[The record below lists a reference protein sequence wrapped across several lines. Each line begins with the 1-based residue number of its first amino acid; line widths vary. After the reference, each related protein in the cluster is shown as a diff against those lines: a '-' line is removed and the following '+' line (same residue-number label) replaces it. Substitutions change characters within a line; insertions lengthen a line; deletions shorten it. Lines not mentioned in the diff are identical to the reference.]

1 MEILTDIALRAHW
14 FRSHEKEY
22 RVSKDTML
30 TPAARDFIR
39 EHGITLIYEET
50 ASEGQPEDAVSSVP
64 EAVKAVN
71 QLPDA
76 ATIEKI
82 AKAAA
87 AAVTNGKRLDTA
99 KAAAAT
105 SGQQQATAKAA
116 AALERCRQDI
126 SKTAAAESAGE
137 PYKAMPMA
145 AVPHGADHKPQY
157 VNGETGEVLSVKPE
171 NMTHLHGNVLVPKT
185 HPQIAFRGML
195 DSLEAKI
202 MSLQV
207 AASENGLHRLT
218 DALDEVLAYVRQIL
232 SAEVLDKELEEIH
245 LLGLDSAGL
254 RYESHHIKDIY
265 GIPHPMPEYRMGR
278 ICIGLNE
285 LRTFVRETELAAAR
299 AFQSGDTCTR
309 PDIVEAMN
317 RLSSVI
323 YILFCRQLTGRW
335 PGQQEAS
342 EVKDLP
348 GFLVEA
354 SGRHVHL
361 TQQAIDVLFGE
372 NLHEKS
378 PLSQPGQYASKER
391 VRLVTAKG
399 EIDNVVVL
407 GPPRDA
413 VQVEM
418 SLTDARILG
427 ITIPVNLSGDL
438 KGAADVILVGPKGI
452 YNAVGSVIASKA
464 HIHMTPEDARLYGV
478 EDGDSVAVRLETER
492 PVTIDEVIIRVSDK
506 FSLAMHMD
514 YDEANACSYKKGDL
528 GYIIKKN

>member
-14 FRSHEKEY
+14 FRSHEKAY
-22 RVSKDTML
+22 HVSKDTML

-39 EHGITLIYEET
+39 EHGITLIYEDS
-50 ASEGQPEDAVSSVP
+50 ASEGQTEDEVSSAP
-64 EAVKAVN
+64 EALKAVN

-76 ATIEKI
+76 ATVEKI

-87 AAVTNGKRLDTA
+87 SAVANGQIQDA
-99 KAAAAT
+99 VASAAAEVV
-105 SGQQQATAKAA
+105 S
-116 AALERCRQDI
+116 CR
-126 SKTAAAESAGE
+126 KNLPKKAAESADKH
-137 PYKAMPMA
+137 YKAMPMT
-145 AVPHGADHKPQY
+145 AVPQGADHKPQY

-232 SAEVLDKELEEIH
+232 SAEVLDKELGEIH

-254 RYESHHIKDIY
+254 RYESHHIKEIY

-323 YILFCRQLTGRW
+323 YILFCRQLTGRR
-335 PGQQEAS
+335 PGQLVTS
-342 EVKDLP
+342 ETKDLP

-361 TQQAIDVLFGE
+361 TQQAINVLFGE

-378 PLSQPGQYASKER
+378 LLSQPGQYASEER

-438 KGAADVILVGPKGI
+438 KGAADVILVGPRGI

-492 PVTIDEVIIRVSDK
+492 PVTIDDVIIRVSEK

-514 YDEANACSYKKGDL
+514 YDEANACSYKKGDM

>member
-1 MEILTDIALRAHW
+1 MRKWILPALMGLG
-14 FRSHEKEY
+14 F
-22 RVSKDTML
+22 L
-30 TPAARDFIR
+30 LGL
-39 EHGITLIYEET
+39 GITLYPAVSNYLLEKNQSTAMQGYIEEQEKVPDEVSERLKQEAREYNEKLREGTVVLTDPFDPEALKYITDEYEEMLNPDGDGLMGYLEIP
-50 ASEGQPEDAVSSVP
+50 SIKVY
-64 EAVKAVN
+64 
-71 QLPDA
+71 LP
-76 ATIEKI
+76 
-82 AKAAA
+82 
-87 AAVTNGKRLDTA
+87 VYHG
-99 KAAAAT
+99 T
-105 SGQQQATAKAA
+105 SDGVLQAGVGHLGNTS
-116 AALERCRQDI
+116 LPVG
-126 SKTAAAESAGE
+126 GE
-137 PYKAMPMA
+137 NTHA
-145 AVPHGADHKPQY
+145 
-157 VNGETGEVLSVKPE
+157 VLSGH
-171 NMTHLHGNVLVPKT
+171 T
-185 HPQIAFRGML
+185 
-195 DSLEAKI
+195 
-202 MSLQV
+202 
-207 AASENGLHRLT
+207 GLPNARLLT
-218 DALDEVLAYVRQIL
+218 DLDKLQEHDQFYLHVLDEVLAYVRQIL
-232 SAEVLDKELEEIH
+232 SAEVLDKELGEIH

-254 RYESHHIKDIY
+254 RYESHHIKEIY

-335 PGQQEAS
+335 PGQQEPS
-342 EVKDLP
+342 EMKDLP

-378 PLSQPGQYASKER
+378 PLSQPGQYASEER

-407 GPPRDA
+407 GPPRGA

-492 PVTIDEVIIRVSDK
+492 PVTIDDVIIRVSEK

-514 YDEANACSYKKGDL
+514 YDEANACSYKKGDM

>member
-39 EHGITLIYEET
+39 EHGITLTYEDSV
-50 ASEGQPEDAVSSVP
+50 SEGQMEDEVSSAP
-64 EAVKAVN
+64 EALKAVN

-76 ATIEKI
+76 ATVEKI

-87 AAVTNGKRLDTA
+87 AAVVNGQIQDA
-99 KAAAAT
+99 VA
-105 SGQQQATAKAA
+105 SATA
-116 AALERCRQDI
+116 EVVSCRQNLP
-126 SKTAAAESAGE
+126 KKAAESADE
-137 PYKAMPMA
+137 HYTAMPMT
-145 AVPHGADHKPQY
+145 AVPQGPDHKPQY

-171 NMTHLHGNVLVPKT
+171 NMTHLHGNVLVSKT

-207 AASENGLHRLT
+207 VASENGLHRLT

-232 SAEVLDKELEEIH
+232 SAEVLDKELGEIH

-254 RYESHHIKDIY
+254 RYESHHIKEIY

-335 PGQQEAS
+335 PGQQELS
-342 EVKDLP
+342 ETKDLP

-361 TQQAIDVLFGE
+361 TQQAIDMLFGE

-378 PLSQPGQYASKER
+378 PLSQQGQYASEER

-407 GPPRDA
+407 GPPRGA

-492 PVTIDEVIIRVSDK
+492 PVTIDDVIIRVSEK

-514 YDEANACSYKKGDL
+514 YDEANACSYKKGDM

>member
-14 FRSHEKEY
+14 FRSHEKAY
-22 RVSKDTML
+22 HVSKDTML

-39 EHGITLIYEET
+39 EHGITLTYEDSV
-50 ASEGQPEDAVSSVP
+50 SEGQMEDEVSSAP
-64 EAVKAVN
+64 EALKAVN

-76 ATIEKI
+76 ATVEKI
-82 AKAAA
+82 AKATA
-87 AAVTNGKRLDTA
+87 AAVANGQIQDA
-99 KAAAAT
+99 VASAAAEVV
-105 SGQQQATAKAA
+105 S
-116 AALERCRQDI
+116 CRQNLP
-126 SKTAAAESAGE
+126 KKAAESADE
-137 PYKAMPMA
+137 HYTAMPMT
-145 AVPHGADHKPQY
+145 AVPQGPDHKPQY

-202 MSLQV
+202 MSLLV
-207 AASENGLHRLT
+207 TASENGLHRLT

-232 SAEVLDKELEEIH
+232 SAEVLDKELGEIH

-254 RYESHHIKDIY
+254 RYESHHIKEIY

-309 PDIVEAMN
+309 PDIAEAMN

-335 PGQQEAS
+335 LGQLETS
-342 EVKDLP
+342 ETKDLP

-361 TQQAIDVLFGE
+361 TQQAIDMLFGE

-378 PLSQPGQYASKER
+378 PLSQPGQYASEER

-492 PVTIDEVIIRVSDK
+492 PVTIDDVIIRVSEK

-514 YDEANACSYKKGDL
+514 YDEANACSYKKGDM

>member
-14 FRSHEKEY
+14 FRSHEKAY
-22 RVSKDTML
+22 HVSKDTML

-39 EHGITLIYEET
+39 EHGITLIYEDS
-50 ASEGQPEDAVSSVP
+50 ALEGQPEVEVSSVP
-64 EAVKAVN
+64 ESVKAVN

-76 ATIEKI
+76 A
-82 AKAAA
+82 
-87 AAVTNGKRLDTA
+87 
-99 KAAAAT
+99 
-105 SGQQQATAKAA
+105 
-116 AALERCRQDI
+116 
-126 SKTAAAESAGE
+126 ESVGE

-145 AVPHGADHKPQY
+145 AVPQGADHKPQY
-157 VNGETGEVLSVKPE
+157 VNG
-171 NMTHLHGNVLVPKT
+171 VLVPKT

-207 AASENGLHRLT
+207 VASENGLHRLT

-232 SAEVLDKELEEIH
+232 SAEVLDKELGEIH

-254 RYESHHIKDIY
+254 RYESHHIKEIY

-335 PGQQEAS
+335 PGQQEPS
-342 EVKDLP
+342 EMKDLP

-378 PLSQPGQYASKER
+378 PLSQPGQYASEER
-391 VRLVTAKG
+391 VRLVTAQG

-407 GPPRDA
+407 GPPRGA

-492 PVTIDEVIIRVSDK
+492 PVTIDDVIIRVSEK

-514 YDEANACSYKKGDL
+514 YDEANACSYKKGDM

>member
-14 FRSHEKEY
+14 FRSHEKAY
-22 RVSKDTML
+22 HVSKDTML

-39 EHGITLIYEET
+39 EHGITLIYEDS
-50 ASEGQPEDAVSSVP
+50 ALEGQPEVEVSSVP
-64 EAVKAVN
+64 ESVKAVN

-76 ATIEKI
+76 ATVEKI

-87 AAVTNGKRLDTA
+87 AAVANGQIQDA
-99 KAAAAT
+99 VA
-105 SGQQQATAKAA
+105 SATA
-116 AALERCRQDI
+116 EVVSCRQNLP
-126 SKTAAAESAGE
+126 KKAAESADE
-137 PYKAMPMA
+137 HYKAMPMA
-145 AVPHGADHKPQY
+145 AVPQGPDHKPQY

-171 NMTHLHGNVLVPKT
+171 NMTHLHGNVLVSKT

-232 SAEVLDKELEEIH
+232 SAEVLDKELGEIH

-254 RYESHHIKDIY
+254 RYESHHIKEIY

-335 PGQQEAS
+335 PGQLETS
-342 EVKDLP
+342 ETKDLP

-361 TQQAIDVLFGE
+361 TQQAIDMLFGE

-378 PLSQPGQYASKER
+378 PLSQPGQYASEEH

-492 PVTIDEVIIRVSDK
+492 PVTIDDVIIRVSEK

-514 YDEANACSYKKGDL
+514 YDEANACSYKKGDM
-528 GYIIKKN
+528 GYITKKN

>member
-39 EHGITLIYEET
+39 EHGITLIYEDS
-50 ASEGQPEDAVSSVP
+50 ALEGQPEVEVSSVP
-64 EAVKAVN
+64 KSVKAVN

-76 ATIEKI
+76 ATVEKI

-87 AAVTNGKRLDTA
+87 AAVANGQIQDA
-99 KAAAAT
+99 VASAAAEVV
-105 SGQQQATAKAA
+105 S
-116 AALERCRQDI
+116 CRQNLP
-126 SKTAAAESAGE
+126 KKAAESADE
-137 PYKAMPMA
+137 HYKAMPMA
-145 AVPHGADHKPQY
+145 AVPQGPDHKPQY

-232 SAEVLDKELEEIH
+232 SAEVLDKELGEIH
-245 LLGLDSAGL
+245 LLGLDSARL
-254 RYESHHIKDIY
+254 RYESHHIKEIY

-335 PGQQEAS
+335 PGQLETS
-342 EVKDLP
+342 ETKDLP

-361 TQQAIDVLFGE
+361 TQQAIDMLFGE

-378 PLSQPGQYASKER
+378 PLSQPGQYASEER

-418 SLTDARILG
+418 SLTDARIL
-427 ITIPVNLSGDL
+427 PV
-438 KGAADVILVGPKGI
+438 I
-452 YNAVGSVIASKA
+452 
-464 HIHMTPEDARLYGV
+464 
-478 EDGDSVAVRLETER
+478 
-492 PVTIDEVIIRVSDK
+492 
-506 FSLAMHMD
+506 
-514 YDEANACSYKKGDL
+514 
-528 GYIIKKN
+528 

>member
-14 FRSHEKEY
+14 FRSHEKTY
-22 RVSKDTML
+22 HVAKDTML

-39 EHGITLIYEET
+39 EHGITLIYEE
-50 ASEGQPEDAVSSVP
+50 AVPEGQPTDAASSVP

-87 AAVTNGKRLDTA
+87 ATVTNGQIQDTA
-99 KAAAAT
+99 KV
-105 SGQQQATAKAA
+105 
-116 AALERCRQDI
+116 
-126 SKTAAAESAGE
+126 AAAEEGCRQKLSQTAAPESDGE
-137 PYKAMPMA
+137 TYKAMPMA
-145 AVPHGADHKPQY
+145 AVPQGADHKPQY

-232 SAEVLDKELEEIH
+232 SAEVLDRELAEIH

-335 PGQQEAS
+335 PGQQDAAET
-342 EVKDLP
+342 KDLP

-378 PLSQPGQYASKER
+378 SLSQPGQYASKER

-464 HIHMTPEDARLYGV
+464 HIHMTPADARLYGV

>member
-22 RVSKDTML
+22 HISKDTML

-50 ASEGQPEDAVSSVP
+50 APQGQSEAEVSSAP

-76 ATIEKI
+76 ATVEKI

-87 AAVTNGKRLDTA
+87 AAVTNGKMQDTV
-99 KAAAAT
+99 AAAAVE
-105 SGQQQATAKAA
+105 S
-116 AALERCRQDI
+116 CRQNL
-126 SKTAAAESAGE
+126 SKPAAAAESANE
-137 PYKAMPMA
+137 QYKAMPMA
-145 AVPHGADHKPQY
+145 AVPQGADHKPQY
-157 VNGETGEVLSVKPE
+157 VNGETGEVLSEKPE
-171 NMTHLHGNVLVPKT
+171 NMTHLQGNVLVPKT

-207 AASENGLHRLT
+207 TASENGLHRLT
-218 DALDEVLAYVRQIL
+218 DALEEVLAYVRQIL
-232 SAEVLDKELEEIH
+232 SAEVLDRELAEIY

-254 RYESHHIKDIY
+254 RYESHHIKEIY

-335 PGQQEAS
+335 PGQQEVS
-342 EVKDLP
+342 ETKDLP

-464 HIHMTPEDARLYGV
+464 HIHMTPEDAGLYGV

-492 PVTIDEVIIRVSDK
+492 PVTIDDVIIRVSDK

-514 YDEANACSYKKGDL
+514 YDEANACSYKKGDM
-528 GYIIKKN
+528 GYMIKKN

>member
-39 EHGITLIYEET
+39 EHGITLTYEDS
-50 ASEGQPEDAVSSVP
+50 ASEGQMEDEVSSAP
-64 EAVKAVN
+64 EALKAVN

-76 ATIEKI
+76 ATVEKI

-87 AAVTNGKRLDTA
+87 AAVANGQIQDA
-99 KAAAAT
+99 VASAAAEVV
-105 SGQQQATAKAA
+105 S
-116 AALERCRQDI
+116 CRQNLP
-126 SKTAAAESAGE
+126 KKAAESADE
-137 PYKAMPMA
+137 HYKAMPMT
-145 AVPHGADHKPQY
+145 AVPQGVDHKPQY

-232 SAEVLDKELEEIH
+232 SAEVLDKELGEIH
-245 LLGLDSAGL
+245 LLGLDSAEL
-254 RYESHHIKDIY
+254 RYESHHIKEIY
-265 GIPHPMPEYRMGR
+265 GIPHQMPEYRMGR

-323 YILFCRQLTGRW
+323 YILFCRQLTGKW
-335 PGQQEAS
+335 PGQQETS
-342 EVKDLP
+342 ETKDLP

-361 TQQAIDVLFGE
+361 TQQAIDMLFGE

-378 PLSQPGQYASKER
+378 PLSQPGQYASEER

-492 PVTIDEVIIRVSDK
+492 PVTIDDVIIRVSEK

-514 YDEANACSYKKGDL
+514 YDEANACSYKKGDM

>member
-39 EHGITLIYEET
+39 EHGITLTYEDSV
-50 ASEGQPEDAVSSVP
+50 SEGQMEDEVSSAP
-64 EAVKAVN
+64 EALKAVN

-76 ATIEKI
+76 ATVEKI

-87 AAVTNGKRLDTA
+87 AAVVNGQIQDA
-99 KAAAAT
+99 VA
-105 SGQQQATAKAA
+105 SATA
-116 AALERCRQDI
+116 EVVSCRQNLP
-126 SKTAAAESAGE
+126 KKAAESADE
-137 PYKAMPMA
+137 HYTAMPMT
-145 AVPHGADHKPQY
+145 AVPQGPDHKPQY

-171 NMTHLHGNVLVPKT
+171 NMTHLHGNVLVSKT

-232 SAEVLDKELEEIH
+232 SAEVLDKELGEIH

-254 RYESHHIKDIY
+254 RYESHHIKEIY

-335 PGQQEAS
+335 PGQQELS
-342 EVKDLP
+342 ETKDLP

-361 TQQAIDVLFGE
+361 TQQAIDMLFGE

-378 PLSQPGQYASKER
+378 PLSQLGQYASEER

-464 HIHMTPEDARLYGV
+464 HIHMTSEDARLYGV

-492 PVTIDEVIIRVSDK
+492 PVTIDDVIIRVSEK

-514 YDEANACSYKKGDL
+514 YDEANACSYKKGDM

>member
-14 FRSHEKEY
+14 FRSHEKAY
-22 RVSKDTML
+22 HVSKDTML

-39 EHGITLIYEET
+39 EHGITLIYEDS
-50 ASEGQPEDAVSSVP
+50 ALEGQPEVEVSSVP
-64 EAVKAVN
+64 ESVKAVN

-76 ATIEKI
+76 A
-82 AKAAA
+82 
-87 AAVTNGKRLDTA
+87 
-99 KAAAAT
+99 
-105 SGQQQATAKAA
+105 
-116 AALERCRQDI
+116 
-126 SKTAAAESAGE
+126 ESVGE

-145 AVPHGADHKPQY
+145 AVPQGADHKPQY

-207 AASENGLHRLT
+207 VASENGLHRLT

-232 SAEVLDKELEEIH
+232 SAEVLDKELGEIH

-254 RYESHHIKDIY
+254 RYESHHIKEIY

-335 PGQQEAS
+335 PGQQEPS
-342 EVKDLP
+342 EMKDLP

-378 PLSQPGQYASKER
+378 PLSQPGQYASEER

-407 GPPRDA
+407 GPPRGA

-464 HIHMTPEDARLYGV
+464 HIHMTPEDTVLKMGTVWLY
-478 EDGDSVAVRLETER
+478 DWRQSVR
-492 PVTIDEVIIRVSDK
+492 
-506 FSLAMHMD
+506 
-514 YDEANACSYKKGDL
+514 
-528 GYIIKKN
+528 

>member
-14 FRSHEKEY
+14 FRSHEKAY
-22 RVSKDTML
+22 HVSKDTML

-39 EHGITLIYEET
+39 EHGITLIYEDS
-50 ASEGQPEDAVSSVP
+50 ALEGQPEVEVSSVP
-64 EAVKAVN
+64 ESVKAVN

-76 ATIEKI
+76 A
-82 AKAAA
+82 
-87 AAVTNGKRLDTA
+87 
-99 KAAAAT
+99 
-105 SGQQQATAKAA
+105 
-116 AALERCRQDI
+116 
-126 SKTAAAESAGE
+126 ESVGE

-145 AVPHGADHKPQY
+145 AVPQGADHKPQY

-207 AASENGLHRLT
+207 VASENGLHRLT
-218 DALDEVLAYVRQIL
+218 DALDEVLAYVRRIL
-232 SAEVLDKELEEIH
+232 SAEVLDKELGEIH

-254 RYESHHIKDIY
+254 RYESHHIKEIY

-335 PGQQEAS
+335 PGQQEPS
-342 EVKDLP
+342 EMKDLP

-378 PLSQPGQYASKER
+378 PLSQPGQYASEER

-407 GPPRDA
+407 GPPRGA

-492 PVTIDEVIIRVSDK
+492 PVTIDDVIIRVSEK

-514 YDEANACSYKKGDL
+514 MMKPMPAPTRRVTWAILSRRIRKIQRRCFRRMSLDIYR
-528 GYIIKKN
+528 

>member
-14 FRSHEKEY
+14 FRSHEKAY
-22 RVSKDTML
+22 HVSKDTML

-39 EHGITLIYEET
+39 EHGITLIYEDS
-50 ASEGQPEDAVSSVP
+50 ALEGQPEVEVSSVP
-64 EAVKAVN
+64 ESVKAVN
-71 QLPDA
+71 QLP
-76 ATIEKI
+76 K
-82 AKAAA
+82 K
-87 AAVTNGKRLDTA
+87 
-99 KAAAAT
+99 
-105 SGQQQATAKAA
+105 
-116 AALERCRQDI
+116 
-126 SKTAAAESAGE
+126 AAESADE
-137 PYKAMPMA
+137 HYKAMPMA
-145 AVPHGADHKPQY
+145 AVPQGADHKPQY

-207 AASENGLHRLT
+207 AAASENGLHRLT

-232 SAEVLDKELEEIH
+232 SAEVLDKELGEIH
-245 LLGLDSAGL
+245 LLGLDSAEL
-254 RYESHHIKDIY
+254 RYESHHIKEIY

-335 PGQQEAS
+335 PGQQEPS
-342 EVKDLP
+342 EMKDLP

-378 PLSQPGQYASKER
+378 PLSQPGQYASEER

-407 GPPRDA
+407 GPPRGA

-492 PVTIDEVIIRVSDK
+492 PVTIDDVIIRVSEK

-514 YDEANACSYKKGDL
+514 YDEANACSYKKGDM

>member
-14 FRSHEKEY
+14 FRSHEKAY
-22 RVSKDTML
+22 HVSKDTML

-39 EHGITLIYEET
+39 EHGITLIYEDS
-50 ASEGQPEDAVSSVP
+50 ALEGQPEVEVSSVP
-64 EAVKAVN
+64 ESVKAVN
-71 QLPDA
+71 QLPY
-76 ATIEKI
+76 
-82 AKAAA
+82 
-87 AAVTNGKRLDTA
+87 
-99 KAAAAT
+99 
-105 SGQQQATAKAA
+105 
-116 AALERCRQDI
+116 
-126 SKTAAAESAGE
+126 AAESVGE

-145 AVPHGADHKPQY
+145 AVPQGADHKPQY

-207 AASENGLHRLT
+207 VASENGLHRLT

-232 SAEVLDKELEEIH
+232 SAEVLDKELGEIH

-254 RYESHHIKDIY
+254 RYESHHIKEIY

-335 PGQQEAS
+335 PGQQEPS
-342 EVKDLP
+342 EMKDLP

-372 NLHEKS
+372 NWNNEDIDLKTRCIITVVALMSSGVTDSSLKYHIENAKNN
-378 PLSQPGQYASKER
+378 G
-391 VRLVTAKG
+391 VTAK
-399 EIDNVVVL
+399 EIA
-407 GPPRDA
+407 A
-413 VQVEM
+413 V
-418 SLTDARILG
+418 
-427 ITIPVNLSGDL
+427 ITHVAFYAGW
-438 KGAADVILVGPKGI
+438 PKAW
-452 YNAVGSVIASKA
+452 AVFNMAKEVWK
-464 HIHMTPEDARLYGV
+464 ED
-478 EDGDSVAVRLETER
+478 
-492 PVTIDEVIIRVSDK
+492 
-506 FSLAMHMD
+506 
-514 YDEANACSYKKGDL
+514 
-528 GYIIKKN
+528 